1 MPEHVPL
8 NQLAVAVQDAV
19 KRVLAKH
26 GAVPIDQLW
35 VGFVAPDT
43 VANLES
49 ANKVAAELG
58 KEAGVRV
65 QGSIG
70 QVGAGV
76 QQEKGAAAKPGHI
89 IGLVF
94 SPKQ

>member
-1 MPEHVPL
+1 MPQSVPL
-8 NQLAVAVQDAV
+8 NQLAAAVHDAVQ
-19 KRVLAKH
+19 RVLAQH

-35 VGFVAPDT
+35 VGFVAPDR

-49 ANKVAAELG
+49 ANKVAAALG
-58 KEAGVRV
+58 KEAGVHV
-65 QGSIG
+65 QGSIA
-70 QVGAGV
+70 QVAAAP
-76 QQEKGAAAKPGHI
+76 QEKGAAAAKPGHI

>member
-1 MPEHVPL
+1 MPQSVPL
-8 NQLAVAVQDAV
+8 NQLAAAVQDAV
-19 KRVLAKH
+19 QRVLAQH

-35 VGFVAPDT
+35 VGFVAPDR

-58 KEAGVRV
+58 KEAGVHV
-65 QGSIG
+65 QGSIA
-70 QVGAGV
+70 QVGAAAP
-76 QQEKGAAAKPGHI
+76 QEKGTAAKPGHI